1 MRSTLLF
8 VAVLL
13 ACTPMHAQAAVPY
26 EAPILNNWLAA
37 IFPAPASETSRR
49 PRVKRTTPSTHPT
62 VRVLDTPTLTEPPI
76 ADYLL
81 PQLSATLL
89 LHDPNAP

>member
-13 ACTPMHAQAAVPY
+13 ACTPMHAQAAVPN
-26 EAPILNNWLAA
+26 EAPILNHWLSA
-37 IFPAPASETSRR
+37 IFPVPASETSRR
-49 PRVKRTTPSTHPT
+49 IRVKRTTPSTHPI
-62 VRVLDTPTLTEPPI
+62 VRVLDIPARSESAI
-76 ADYLL
+76 ADFLL